1 MMNLK
6 KTTNRVQEIIIELI
20 VFHLLKLNSGRSFK
34 AAKMNFNWGIIW
46 SCLNPLIIVF
56 GWVMLFSL
64 GIRGSGYDL
73 SYFVFL
79 LLFVLGFNKLV
90 SLIIRFQLDSIL
102 INKKEINILNS
113 IFSLYMS
120 EFYLLLARFLL
131 LVMVLNLFNF
141 NLAYFHLLCGFL
153 IITFIGFFYGAVLN
167 AIFKNNAFLSE
178 LHNYFQIVVF
188 ITSSVIIP
196 VSILPE
202 PIRDI
207 FLYNPLAHV
216 SEWIKSASTGITF
229 DYINIF
235 YPLIFLLFLV
245 IISPIFLW
253 FTNKNQG

>member
-6 KTTNRVQEIIIELI
+6 KTTNRAQEIIIELI

-46 SCLNPLIIVF
+46 SCLNPLIIVL
-56 GWVMLFSL
+56 GWALLFSL
-64 GIRGSGYDL
+64 GIRGSGFDL
-73 SYFVFL
+73 SYFIFL
-79 LLFVLGFNKLV
+79 LLFVLGFSKLV

-141 NLAYFHLLCGFL
+141 NLVYFHLLCGFL

-178 LHNYFQIVVF
+178 LHNYFLIVVF

-216 SEWIKSASTGITF
+216 SEWIKSASTGITL